1 MNVEKS
7 ARYKRVLNVFDV
19 CFGSYSIALALLSIF
34 FYFNSS
40 VNGLTCG
47 LFVAFPVANLILSQ
61 ISLRVK
67 NLFYVEFVRL
77 FIMNSTMS
85 AAIYSFSNGPLAD
98 FWHFFV
104 ITSISGGVFVLT
116 WTEKKVAAYLQIL
129 FWISIICISNTF
141 FALTPL
147 PLAVLMREKIT
158 FFALSALIIELV
170 GLVNQ
175 TLARETETKA
185 QLFHNSKL
193 SALGEMAAGV
203 AHEINNPLAIIN
215 ISMRVMSKMAK
226 KGHVDIEELKD
237 TIKDVEATVKRVT
250 SIVSGLR
257 NLSRNSS
264 EEDFVPCRVIE
275 CIDDVL
281 SVSAERFRVHEIDIE
296 ILVDEKVK
304 DIQIKCL
311 RVQLSQV
318 FLNLLNNAYDAVE
331 PLKEKW
337 IKISIEDRGGVVAF
351 RIVDSGKGIPDPVA
365 QKIFNPFYTTK
376 DIGKG
381 TGLGLSLSSSIVA
394 KHGGVLKLDRSN
406 SHTCFTFELQKAA

>member
-1 MNVEKS
+1 MNIEKS
-7 ARYKRVLNVFDV
+7 QRYKRVLEVFDV
-19 CFGSYSIALALLSIF
+19 CFGSYSVALAFLSVF
-34 FYFNSS
+34 FYLKSS
-40 VNGLTCG
+40 VNALTCA
-47 LFVAFPVANLILSQ
+47 LFVAFPIANLLLSQ
-61 ISLRVK
+61 ISKRVS
-67 NLFYVEFVRL
+67 NLFYVEFIRL
-77 FIMNSTMS
+77 FIMNSTLS
-85 AAIYSFSNGPLAD
+85 AAIYSYSNGPLSD

-116 WTEKKVAAYLQIL
+116 WTEKRMAAYLQIF

-141 FALTPL
+141 FAINPMPL
-147 PLAVLMREKIT
+147 PLLFREKIT

-170 GLVNQ
+170 RLVNQ
-175 TLARETETKA
+175 TLARESETKA
-185 QLFHNSKL
+185 QLFHSSKL

-226 KGHVDIEELKD
+226 KGQINIEDLNE
-237 TIKDVEATVKRVT
+237 TIKDVEDTVKRVT

-264 EEDFVPCRVIE
+264 EEDFVSCNVVE

-281 SVSAERFRVHEIDIE
+281 SVSVEKFRVQEIDIE
-296 ILVDEKVK
+296 VNVDEKVK
-304 DIQIKCL
+304 ELQINCL

-337 IKISIEDRGGVVAF
+337 IKISVLESGSKVVF
-351 RIVDSGKGIPDPVA
+351 RIEDSGKGIPDSVA

-406 SHTCFTFELQKAA
+406 PHTCFTFELKKAA